1 MMLAYNDPLT
11 NIKMSLTGDL
21 QGFKQYEKNCSHKV
35 IELTFMS
42 AIHNGNLDCIKYMID
57 NGFVDITNKPYCD
70 IAVKKGNYECL
81 RYLHQNGCKF
91 NKYTGLIAM
100 IREDNK
106 CLKYI
111 LQNGGDINM
120 PPE

>member
-1 MMLAYNDPLT
+1 
-11 NIKMSLTGDL
+11 
-21 QGFKQYEKNCSHKV
+21 
-35 IELTFMS
+35 MS

-57 NGFVDITNKPYCD
+57 NGLVNVANKPYCD
-70 IAVKKGNYECL
+70 IAAKKGNFECL
-81 RYLHQNGCKF
+81 QYLHENGCKF

-111 LQNGGDINM
+111 LQNGGKINM
-120 PPE
+120 PTE